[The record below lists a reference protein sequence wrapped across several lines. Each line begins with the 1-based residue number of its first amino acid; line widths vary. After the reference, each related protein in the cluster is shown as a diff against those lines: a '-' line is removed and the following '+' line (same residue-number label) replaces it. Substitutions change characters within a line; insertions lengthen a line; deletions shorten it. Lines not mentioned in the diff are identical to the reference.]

1 MKREEKADICVAIFL
16 LCVMLAVGRLCG
28 LIHIPWLIVIA
39 PIAIPILIIYVTYM
53 FSMIIR
59 IIIEIF
65 KD

>member
-1 MKREEKADICVAIFL
+1 MKREEKADICIAIFL

-28 LIHIPWLIVIA
+28 LIHIPWLIVIT
-39 PIAIPILIIYVTYM
+39 PIAIPVLIIYVTYM
-53 FSMIIR
+53 FAMIIR

>member
-16 LCVMLAVGRLCG
+16 LCVMLAVGRLIG
-28 LIHIPWLIVIA
+28 LIHMPWLVVIA

-53 FSMIIR
+53 FAMIIR

>member
-1 MKREEKADICVAIFL
+1 MKREEKTDICVAIFL

-53 FSMIIR
+53 FAMIIR